1 MISLNGLASV
11 TCESRPARVL
21 AGAAIVLDLLAFY
34 FIIAEVGCARY
45 CVNATSNTE
54 FAPHMFARA
63 APA

>member
-34 FIIAEVGCARY
+34 FIIAEVGWPDIA
-45 CVNATSNTE
+45 
-54 FAPHMFARA
+54 
-63 APA
+63 